1 MENWESMAQDAP
13 ESALENAQEERSYE
27 PAGESAAEET
37 AQQEQ
42 QAQETAPQ
50 EEAQDD
56 AQPGDAAD
64 TLQSSIERDVLQLME
79 DGWTAEQ
86 LRAFAADENAQRD
99 IAAGKTARQAATA
112 YLMRRSRTAAPRS
125 ARHGVPALRTAS
137 SADVPRT
144 HAIDRMSSSEFAAF
158 SDGLYERLLAGER
171 ISL

>member
-13 ESALENAQEERSYE
+13 ESALENTQEERSYE
-27 PAGESAAEET
+27 PEGEGTAEET
-37 AQQEQ
+37 AQQQEQ
-42 QAQETAPQ
+42 QAQGTAPQ
-50 EEAQDD
+50 EE

>member
-1 MENWESMAQDAP
+1 MESWETTAQGATENAP
-13 ESALENAQEERSYE
+13 EGAQEERIHD

-37 AQQEQ
+37 AEQVQES
-42 QAQETAPQ
+42 APQ

>member
-1 MENWESMAQDAP
+1 MESWETAAQGAP
-13 ESALENAQEERSYE
+13 ENAPEGAQEERIHE

-37 AQQEQ
+37 AE
-42 QAQETAPQ
+42 QAQDTAPQ
-50 EEAQDD
+50 EEEQDG
-56 AQPGDAAD
+56 AQPGSDEN
-64 TLQSSIERDVLQLME
+64 TLQASIERDVLQLMD

-99 IAAGKTARQAATA
+99 IADGKTARQAATA